1 MRAKVLIVIL
11 ITCLALVRAGAQA
24 GPQSHSILSDPNK
37 FADAHVNGLDAQLH
51 LSEQQKAQ
59 LRPLFVAEGKE
70 LISIL
75 NDSSLGQDQRQQKIQ
90 QLHEQTRDRV
100 IPFLTPSQLKQFKN
114 GPTMPPPTRQR
125 KGSQQT

>member
-1 MRAKVLIVIL
+1 MRARILLVALIA
-11 ITCLALVRAGAQA
+11 CFAFAQAGAQA
-24 GPQSHSILSDPNK
+24 GPESHKMLSDPNL

-75 NDSSLGQDQRQQKIQ
+75 NDGSLPPDQRQRKIQ

-100 IPFLTPSQLKQFKN
+100 IPFLTPSQLKQFN
-114 GPTMPPPTRQR
+114 NSPQMAPPARQR
-125 KGSQQT
+125 KGPQQI